1 MIRKTT
7 AVLTVGLLSFGIAG
21 CANYGG
27 DEGGDEG
34 GAGGSGP
41 GEGETITMGYLPS
54 WSDGL
59 SMAYVLENQLEQM
72 GYEVEHEELNDAAVL
87 YAGLDNGDIDVYPSA
102 WPEETHKQ
110 YAEQYEGGFD
120 SLGAY
125 YDNATLNLSV
135 PEYLEDI
142 NSIEDL
148 KGQGDRFGGQI
159 VGIEPGAGLTANTQD
174 SVMPEY
180 GLEDEY
186 ELSTSSTTAMLTELE
201 NATNGEED
209 VLVTLWTPFWA
220 NTSYPV
226 KALEDP
232 RGAFPDPESLHF
244 LGTSDFAEEHPEAAD
259 WISQIEL
266 SDEQYGELEN
276 LVVNE
281 FGEGQEAEAV
291 QQWIDENPDVLP
303 ELPQSEG

>member
-21 CANYGG
+21 CATTGEDGG
-27 DEGGDEG
+27 GN
-34 GAGGSGP
+34 GSGGP
-41 GEGETITMGYLPS
+41 GEGETITMGYLPA

-72 GYEVEHEELNDAAVL
+72 GYEIEHEELNDAAVL

-102 WPEETHKQ
+102 WPEETHKE

-125 YDNATLNLSV
+125 YDNAKLNLSV

-148 KGQGDRFGGQI
+148 VGQGDRFGGQI

-180 GLEDEY
+180 GLDEEY

-201 NATNGEED
+201 NATNSEED

-266 SDEQYGELEN
+266 SDEQYGELED

-281 FGEGQEAEAV
+281 FEEGEEAEAV